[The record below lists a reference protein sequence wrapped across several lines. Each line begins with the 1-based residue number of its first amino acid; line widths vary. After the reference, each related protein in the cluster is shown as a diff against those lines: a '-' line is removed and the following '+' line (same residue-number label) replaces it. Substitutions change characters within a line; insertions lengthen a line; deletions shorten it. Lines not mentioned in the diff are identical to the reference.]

1 MQQFGG
7 EERCPL
13 SDDDADRHS
22 AELDFRSAFDD
33 APIGMAVCAPGV
45 ILRVNA
51 ALVRLLGRSAEDIV
65 GSDLLDITH
74 PDDLVEARA
83 AAASLGE
90 HRMVRYECRLLGE
103 RGQEIPVSVSASV
116 VVDGGGERGHQVM
129 HFEDIGDRRR
139 LEIELTF
146 RALHDPLTGLPNR
159 TLFVDRT
166 QHALVRAHRSQVAT
180 CVVFVDLDDF
190 KSVNDTH
197 GHAVGDAVLV
207 EFGRRLDAV
216 VREGDTAA
224 RLGGDEFTVLCEDTD
239 ADQAEEVAARVRQVA
254 AQPFAHDGVCV
265 QLSATTGVGVAAAQL
280 AMDCDGLLRAA
291 DAAMY
296 SSKRCRQSELE
307 G

>member
-51 ALVRLLGRSAEDIV
+51 ALVRLLGRSAEDLV

-74 PDDLVEARA
+74 PEDLAEARV

-166 QHALVRAHRSQVAT
+166 QHALVRAHRSQVSTTSSRSTTPTGTPWVMRCSWSSGADSAPWFARAIRPRAWAVT
-180 CVVFVDLDDF
+180 SSPCSAKTPMPTRRRRWRPGCGRWPRNRSRTTASAYNSAQRPASALPRRNWPWTVTGCCGLRTRRCMRANDVD
-190 KSVNDTH
+190 SPNW
-197 GHAVGDAVLV
+197 
-207 EFGRRLDAV
+207 R
-216 VREGDTAA
+216 
-224 RLGGDEFTVLCEDTD
+224 
-239 ADQAEEVAARVRQVA
+239 AESRWS
-254 AQPFAHDGVCV
+254 G
-265 QLSATTGVGVAAAQL
+265 
-280 AMDCDGLLRAA
+280 
-291 DAAMY
+291 
-296 SSKRCRQSELE
+296 
-307 G
+307 